1 MRSLSADAV
10 EAGGQTE
17 AEPGLEL
24 EQLYRS
30 YAGTL
35 VARLRRRFGADAAE
49 DIVQEAF
56 IKIGRYGAVAPVRSP
71 KALITRIAINLGLD
85 QARGQ
90 ADQLTVD
97 LDALGTRPEG
107 CVAADQTETLL
118 LKQIILELPKPLQD
132 VFILQR
138 FGGMTYAEIARHCG
152 VSVKTVEWR
161 MSKALA
167 LCTAR
172 MRE

>member
-10 EAGGQTE
+10 ETGTQTE

-56 IKIGRYGAVAPVRSP
+56 IKIGRYSAVAPVRSP

-85 QARGQ
+85 QTRGQ
-90 ADQLTVD
+90 ADQRTVD
-97 LDALGTRPEG
+97 LEALETRAEG
-107 CVAADQTETLL
+107 RTAADQAETLL

-138 FGGMTYAEIARHCG
+138 FGGMTYVEIARHCG

-167 LCTAR
+167 FCTVR

>member
-1 MRSLSADAV
+1 MRSLSAEAV
-10 EAGGQTE
+10 ETGGQTE

-56 IKIGRYGAVAPVRSP
+56 IKIGRYSATAPIRSP

-85 QARGQ
+85 WTRGQ
-90 ADQLTVD
+90 ADHPTVD
-97 LDALGTRPEG
+97 LDALETRTEG
-107 CVAADQTETLL
+107 RSAADQAETLL
-118 LKQIILELPKPLQD
+118 LKQIILQLPKPLQD

-138 FGGMTYAEIARHCG
+138 FGGMTYAEIAAHCG

-167 LCTAR
+167 FCTAR

>member
-1 MRSLSADAV
+1 MRSLSAETVEASGRTEV
-10 EAGGQTE
+10 EAG
-17 AEPGLEL
+17 LDL

-30 YAGTL
+30 YGRTL

-56 IKIGRYGAVAPVRSP
+56 IRIGRYSAADPVRSP
-71 KALITRIAINLGLD
+71 KALIARIAINVGLD
-85 QARGQ
+85 QARAHPEQ
-90 ADQLTVD
+90 PTVNLET
-97 LDALGTRPEG
+97 LDRRAEG
-107 CVAADQTETLL
+107 GAAADQAEALL
-118 LKQIILELPKPLQD
+118 LKQIVLQLPKPLQD

-138 FGGMTYAEIARHCG
+138 FTGMTYAEIAQHCG

-167 LCTAR
+167 ICTAR

>member
-1 MRSLSADAV
+1 MRLLNAEAV
-10 EAGGQTE
+10 ETGAQTE
-17 AEPGLEL
+17 AELGLEL

-56 IKIGRYGAVAPVRSP
+56 IKIGRYGATAPVRSP

-90 ADQLTVD
+90 AAQRTVD
-97 LDALGTRPEG
+97 LDALETRPEG
-107 CVAADQTETLL
+107 RAEAEQTETLL

-138 FGGMTYAEIARHCG
+138 FGGMTYAEIARHCD

>member
-1 MRSLSADAV
+1 MRSLGAEVV
-10 EAGGQTE
+10 ETSGKAE

-35 VARLRRRFGADAAE
+35 VARLRRRFGTDAAE

-56 IKIGRYGAVAPVRSP
+56 IKIGRYSAVAPVRSP
-71 KALITRIAINLGLD
+71 KALLTRIAINLGLD
-85 QARGQ
+85 QARGR
-90 ADQLTVD
+90 ADLPTVD
-97 LDALGTRPEG
+97 LQALETRTEG
-107 CVAADQTETLL
+107 CAAADQAETLL
-118 LKQIILELPKPLQD
+118 LKQIILQLPKPLQD

-138 FGGMTYAEIARHCG
+138 FSGMTYGEIARHCG

-167 LCTAR
+167 FCTAR

>member
-1 MRSLSADAV
+1 MRSSSAGAV
-10 EAGGQTE
+10 ETGGQ
-17 AEPGLEL
+17 ANGEPGLDL

-30 YAGTL
+30 YHRTL

-56 IKIGRYGAVAPVRSP
+56 IKIGRYSAAGPVRSP
-71 KALITRIAINLGLD
+71 KALITRIAVNLGRD
-85 QARGQ
+85 QAR
-90 ADQLTVD
+90 AHPDQPTVD
-97 LDALGTRPEG
+97 LETLETRVEG
-107 CVAADQTETLL
+107 CAAADQAETLL
-118 LKQIILELPKPLQD
+118 LKQIILQLPKPLQD

-138 FGGMTYAEIARHCG
+138 FGGMTYSEIAAHCG

-167 LCTAR
+167 ICTAR
-172 MRE
+172 LRE

>member
-1 MRSLSADAV
+1 MRSLGAEAV
-10 EAGGQTE
+10 ETGGETE

-35 VARLRRRFGADAAE
+35 VARLRRRFGAEAAE

-56 IKIGRYGAVAPVRSP
+56 IKIGRYSATAPVRSP

-85 QARGQ
+85 QARGRT
-90 ADQLTVD
+90 DRLTVE
-97 LDALGTRPEG
+97 LDTLETRTEG
-107 CVAADQTETLL
+107 CIAAEQLETLL
-118 LKQIILELPKPLQD
+118 LKQIILQLPYPLQD

-138 FGGMTYAEIARHCG
+138 FGGMTYAEIAKHCG

-167 LCTAR
+167 FCTAR